1 MSNKYVGAGKTFF
14 KGFSKVFQGPS
25 DKAGFS
31 GGKKFATIG
40 GVKPK
45 PKLSEATQT
54 FKQKIKAIDEG
65 LDKGIKDFKAE
76 NPGRN
81 VTDDQIKKIKKD
93 KKEEMMIKERK
104 AFLREKK
111 RKGGRIGFKKGTG
124 RTGVPAMDIKTKI
137 TLAKKKKKNQGNL
150 GMQSV
155 KYGLDNNPN
164 VTAADPKAKFIA
176 ANKKDKKKVI

>member
-14 KGFSKVFQGPS
+14 RGFSKVFQGPS

-45 PKLSEATQT
+45 SKLSEATQT

-65 LDKGIKDFKAE
+65 LESGIKDFKNK
-76 NPGRN
+76 NPKRN
-81 VTDDQIKKIKKD
+81 VTDEQITKVKSD
-93 KKEEMMIKERK
+93 KKKELVQKETK

-137 TLAKKKKKNQGNL
+137 SLAKKKKKNKGDL

-155 KYGLDNNPN
+155 KYGLDKNPN

-176 ANKKDKKKVI
+176 ANKKNKKKVI

>member
-1 MSNKYVGAGKTFF
+1 MSNKFVGAVKTFF
-14 KGFSKVFQGPS
+14 SGFSKVFKGPS

-31 GGKKFATIG
+31 GGKRFATIG

-45 PKLSEATQT
+45 SKLSEATQK
-54 FKQKIKAIDEG
+54 FKQNIKQIDQG
-65 LDKGIKDFKAE
+65 LDKGIKDFKTE
-76 NPGRN
+76 NPKRQI
-81 VTDDQIKKIKKD
+81 TDDQIKKVKKD

-137 TLAKKKKKNQGNL
+137 SLAKKKKKNQGDF
-150 GMQSV
+150 GMLSV
-155 KYGLDNNPN
+155 KAGIDKNPN
-164 VTAADPKAKFIA
+164 PTQADRIAGAKMK
-176 ANKKDKKKVI
+176 NKKKVI